1 LRTPAGTEC
10 PFYYA
15 DFHRGANRQECRL
28 IERNPA
34 SAPWMPDLCAGCPV
48 PRILLA
54 NGCPNLV
61 LEARVHKGV
70 LGLNR
75 RVDVRA
81 SCTQSGAAVA
91 EPEVGCG
98 QCHRLSLSLQE

>member
-1 LRTPAGTEC
+1 MRTPAGAEC

-15 DFHRGANRQECRL
+15 DFHRGANRQACRL

-34 SAPWMPDLCAGCPV
+34 GGQWVPDLCAGCQV

-61 LEARVHKGV
+61 LEAKVQKGK
-70 LGLNR
+70 LGLGR
-75 RVDVRA
+75 RVELRA
-81 SCTQSGAAVA
+81 RCTQSGAAVRA
-91 EPEVGCG
+91 PEVGCG
-98 QCHRLSLSLQE
+98 QCHRLPFSSPD